1 MIMKRMLALLAAF
14 MLLTLS
20 ALAEDTS
27 GFPGVWIENDGF
39 GTLTILADGTSHMEY
54 YDGTV
59 TECPWELTEEGAIF
73 TEGQWFNSPMVLLD
87 ANTLSVAD
95 GWCIFTRE
103 GFLPTTDPAL
113 LLGAEPVGEE
123 GASFLGGWM
132 LTTLLLEGEELDPA
146 ILGMTMTLTFNADG
160 TVVSDD
166 GFEPYTTTW
175 SVSYGNAVVEGDI
188 LTIDENDQLIFNS
201 SDGMMVFARIAAEIP
216 ETDIFEIE
224 VTNPEVPDIG
234 TDDPAV
240 IWQDIKAPETS
251 FTPVGAD
258 GFPFLGTWSLEM
270 IELDN
275 MQMDPAMLGMT
286 MVLTFNE
293 DGSVI
298 SDDGFEPY
306 TTPWYVE
313 GGAAIVDGMAL
324 TLNDEGQLI
333 MNDGEGMMIFT
344 QGEAA
349 PSGELTEEEQL
360 LALLQLL
367 GQMMETEESSGFDYL
382 NTKFVCTSYSTSG
395 VTLDGA
401 TLGAEFGVYFRD
413 NGTAD
418 LILAGYTMENLPYTI
433 TDEGVYAVNYF
444 GTFFNCTPTDTGFD
458 MDYYGTMTMHCTPAE

>member
-1 MIMKRMLALLAAF
+1 MFIIYVQIAFNLLFSLFYVIISVATQIKFYRKYEKGKEMKYLIGRIN
-14 MLLTLS
+14 
-20 ALAEDTS
+20 TS
-27 GFPGVWIENDGF
+27 PSGTFRTTFSNCKVIESN
-39 GTLTILADGTSHMEY
+39 SK
-54 YDGTV
+54 
-59 TECPWELTEEGAIF
+59 EGAIRKF
-73 TEGQWFNSPMVLLD
+73 SSKAPNVLNNSI
-87 ANTLSVAD
+87 T
-95 GWCIFTRE
+95 I
-103 GFLPTTDPAL
+103 
-113 LLGAEPVGEE
+113 
-123 GASFLGGWM
+123 
-132 LTTLLLEGEELDPA
+132 
-146 ILGMTMTLTFNADG
+146 IG
-160 TVVSDD
+160 TV
-166 GFEPYTTTW
+166 
-175 SVSYGNAVVEGDI
+175 
-188 LTIDENDQLIFNS
+188 DENDQLIFNS

-224 VTNPEVPDIG
+224 VTNPEVPGIG

-240 IWQDIKAPETS
+240 ILQDIKAPEIS

-258 GFPFLGTWSLEM
+258 GVPFLGTWSLAT
-270 IELDN
+270 IELDD

-324 TLNDEGQLI
+324 TLNNEGQLI
-333 MNDGEGMMIFT
+333 MNDGEGTMIFT